1 MIKKLIIGI
10 VANGVGLYLVG
21 RYVPGAAIP
30 GVSANIAVQGLILL
44 FIAALVL
51 TLINFII
58 APILKFVLSPLIA
71 ITFGL
76 AGLLVN
82 GTTLYILT
90 RILPTVSFSG
100 IVPLAYATIILTLV
114 NAVIHL
120 I

>member
-1 MIKKLIIGI
+1 MIAKLIAGI
-10 VANGVGLYLVG
+10 FANGIGLYLVG
-21 RYVPGAAIP
+21 HYVSGATIP
-30 GVSANIAVQGLILL
+30 FTIQGLVL
-44 FIAALVL
+44 AALVL

-58 APILKFVLSPLIA
+58 APILKLLLSPLIF

-90 RILPTVSFSG
+90 RILPTVSFGGLVS
-100 IVPLAYATIILTLV
+100 LAYATIILTLV
-114 NAVIHL
+114 NLAVHL